1 MDIEDFEGEDVT
13 YWYGIASLVAV
24 PMIFV
29 VLSLVVAP
37 LWSLCRCCKCCCCK
51 LKEPKND
58 ITSCQIYTPFFLV
71 FACIIAIIAMAA
83 IGYGA
88 NVDFSGALLFNDG
101 TGEDGNLY
109 DVAETLMVDTSSK
122 MNVILNITMELRYGI
137 VSAVEGVQEILGDT
151 SVLSV
156 GSMSLISTL
165 YNVSALW
172 GGYVVTSEYE
182 GEQYSFE
189 CEFCSSISE
198 TIQNITVEIDSQIG
212 PIFEDLDDTVS
223 EIEGSLV
230 DVENET
236 LHQMDLFIDV
246 IAEVRDGVENVEE
259 AVTDSREQVET
270 HNGHREMAYNVVFAI
285 PLISII
291 YLLFGGVLKK
301 PVCFTMAYCYLWFSC
316 TLMWALLAVH
326 LPIAVLLNDSCDFLD
341 IVDQNVSD
349 AVGED
354 GQVMDACL
362 AAEPLADTLGLSGY
376 LNFTE
381 VITFPSLGNISEQ
394 FQFEQLTAFEDEAFS
409 TNFTTFYSEGDEALL
424 IINNLTAL
432 SPRSVGEVWSRDN
445 ISALNSTWY
454 YPSNSTEATETRD
467 LLDDLQGLLLAE
479 EATLSAFADT
489 ISKIQANLSAVND
502 QAYWLQQDVQGLVNN
517 VENAS
522 DLLNPLF
529 DSVHDME
536 EAAECGFVGDAYY
549 DTKAVMCSAVL
560 GSLARIVVA
569 MFVIAVLSMFGCM
582 WSIQLVRRVHWW
594 QEQKRQEK
602 DDKLQQAVQPKKP
615 SIILMRQPQGYQQPG
630 YGYSGPQL

>member
-1 MDIEDFEGEDVT
+1 MDIEDFEGEDFT

-246 IAEVRDGVENVEE
+246 IAKVRDGVENVEE

>member
-29 VLSLVVAP
+29 VLSLVLAP
-37 LWSLCRCCKCCCCK
+37 MWALCRCCKCCCCK

-58 ITSCQIYTPFFLV
+58 ITGIQIYAPYAWVLS
-71 FACIIAIIAMAA
+71 CMIAVIAMAA

-246 IAEVRDGVENVEE
+246 IAKVRDGVENVEE

>member
-1 MDIEDFEGEDVT
+1 MDIEDFEGEDFT

-341 IVDQNVSD
+341 IVDQNVSE

>member
-1 MDIEDFEGEDVT
+1 MDIEDFEGEDFT